1 MARWVVLL
9 AAGLM
14 VGAAGE
20 AKPIAE
26 VYHLIPGSVPMDKG
40 PDGNSIFLEA
50 PKGLI
55 LVDTGRHPEHAQ
67 KLLDYAKE
75 RGKPIAAIVN
85 THWHLDHTTG
95 NLDIRQAY
103 PKAQL
108 YATTAIEGAL
118 TGFLARGGAQA
129 AKRLADP
136 NLPADQK
143 AQILRGQSRLDN
155 PDSLRP
161 TIPVTKSGPIKIA
174 GRKFDAH
181 VAPFAATEADLWL
194 SDPKTRLAIVGDL
207 VVDIVPFMDTACPD
221 GWKKALEEIEATPF
235 VTLIPGHGAPMNRA
249 RFLQWKSA
257 FDNFVDCG
265 RSTKLKEE
273 CVANWKRDAAAFIDP
288 QHSGYVIEAA
298 SYYLDTRLRS
308 SPEEQQKY
316 CKPSG
321 QSDDETFFF
330 IDEPLTTNRA
340 LS

>member
-1 MARWVVLL
+1 MARWGMLL
-9 AAGLM
+9 AAVLAVG
-14 VGAAGE
+14 GAADAKRIVE
-20 AKPIAE
+20 A
-26 VYHLIPGSVPMDKG
+26 YHLIPGSVPLDKG
-40 PDGNSIFLEA
+40 PDGNGIFLEA

-55 LVDTGRHPEHAQ
+55 LVDTGRHPEHAR
-67 KLLDYAKE
+67 KLLEYANE
-75 RGKPIAAIVN
+75 RGKPVAAIVN

-103 PKAQL
+103 PKAQV

-118 TGFLARGGAQA
+118 TGFLARGRAQA

-161 TIPVTKSGPIKIA
+161 TVPVTKSGPIKIA

-181 VAPFAATEADLWL
+181 VAEYAATEADLWL
-194 SDPKTRLAIVGDL
+194 YDPKARLAIVGDL

-235 VTLIPGHGAPMNRA
+235 VTLIPGHGAPMNRGQ
-249 RFLQWKSA
+249 FLQWKQA

-265 RSTKLKEE
+265 RSEKLKEE
-273 CVANWKRDAAAFIDP
+273 CVANWKRDAAPFIDA
-288 QHSGYVIEAA
+288 QHSAYVIEAA
-298 SYYLDTRLRS
+298 GYYLDTRLRS
-308 SPEEQQKY
+308 SREEQQKY
-316 CKPSG
+316 CRPVG
-321 QSDDETFFF
+321 
-330 IDEPLTTNRA
+330 A
-340 LS
+340 